1 MRSALSVVG
10 NGNIRAKVTQ
20 ASRSERHRDR
30 ACRTDRKARPTCT
43 GLGKREFD
51 GNPSNVQGRRT
62 GVAQSYCFIA
72 GGSDLLVAE
81 RNAGE

>member
-1 MRSALSVVG
+1 MRTAGSVVG

-30 ACRTDRKARPTCT
+30 TCRSDRKARPTCT
-43 GLGKREFD
+43 GLGKREVD
-51 GNPSNVQGRRT
+51 SGPRNVQRRRT
-62 GVAQSYCFIA
+62 GVAQSDCFIA